1 MKVEIKVRM
10 LTAGNRSLYL
20 EYYETG
26 FRKRENLHLYLVPDD
41 APNARMLNEQTY
53 RKAQEIQA
61 QRILT
66 PPSFEKKEKREENE
80 AAKTMTW
87 LQWCDD
93 YVRCAIENGNCKKM
107 IQHKDVVRRR
117 IETYLKRSKRTDVL
131 LKDVNRDLVSGL
143 FGYMRNNYRNR
154 KQIKVN
160 GGKLAAYT
168 LVLFEETVKAIF
180 NKAVRDG
187 LMAFNPVQELTR
199 EERFHAPDKHREY
212 LTADELKR
220 FLAVEPQTYMEEV
233 VQRAFGFSCMTGL
246 RLGDMQRLRWS
257 DIIDVN
263 GVQTVSVIQHKTK
276 RPVAVPLNA
285 LALSLL
291 PPRPENGEDS
301 IIFPLV
307 KKPDNVAKYVRRIKD
322 KAGIEKDFTY
332 HSSRHSAATLA
343 ITAGAEL
350 YSVSKILWHG
360 SIASTQ
366 VYAKVNMEKKVEA
379 MNLTNGVFG

>member
-66 PPSFEKKEKREENE
+66 PPSFEKKKQRKENE
-80 AAKTMTW
+80 AVKTMTW

-93 YVRCAIENGNCKKM
+93 YVQCAMLNGNCQKM

-117 IETYLKRSKRTDVL
+117 IEAFLKRAKKTDVL
-131 LKDVNRDLVSGL
+131 LKDVDRDLVSGL

-154 KQIKVN
+154 KQIKAN

-168 LVLFEETVKAIF
+168 LVLFEETVKAFF

-187 LMAFNPVQELTR
+187 LMASNPVQELTR

-257 DIIDVN
+257 DIKDVN

-291 PPRPENGEDS
+291 PPRPENGEDG

-307 KKPDNVAKYVRRIKD
+307 KKPDNVAKYVRRIKE

-350 YSVSKILWHG
+350 YSVSKTLGHG
-360 SIASTQ
+360 SIASIPIFNDNKG
-366 VYAKVNMEKKVEA
+366 VAKSS
-379 MNLTNGVFG
+379 TP

>member
-41 APNARMLNEQTY
+41 APNAMVLNEQTY

-66 PPSFEKKEKREENE
+66 PPSFEKKKKGEEYG
-80 AAKTMTW
+80 AAKSMTW
-87 LQWCDD
+87 LQWCGD
-93 YVRCAIENGNCKKM
+93 YVQCAILNGNCKKM

-117 IETYLKRSKRTDVL
+117 IEAYLKRAKKTDIL
-131 LKDVNRDLVSGL
+131 LKDVDRDLVCGL
-143 FGYMRNNYRNR
+143 FGYMRNYSNR
-154 KQIKVN
+154 KQIKAN

-180 NKAVRDG
+180 NKAIRDG
-187 LMAFNPVQELTR
+187 LMTFNPVQELTR

-220 FLAVEPQTYMEEV
+220 FLAVQPQTYMEEV

-257 DIIDVN
+257 DIKDVN

-291 PPRPENGEDS
+291 PARPENEEDG

-350 YSVSKILWHG
+350 YSVSKILGHG

-379 MNLTNGVFG
+379 MNLTNGVF

>member
-41 APNARMLNEQTY
+41 APNARKLNEQTY

-66 PPSFEKKEKREENE
+66 PPSFEKKQKTEENE

-87 LQWCDD
+87 LQWCGD
-93 YVRCAIENGNCKKM
+93 YVRCAMLDGNCPKM

-117 IETYLKRSKRTDVL
+117 IETYLKRAKKTDVL
-131 LKDVNRDLVSGL
+131 LKDVDRDLVSGL
-143 FGYMRNNYRNR
+143 FGYMRNYHNR
-154 KQIKVN
+154 KQIKAN
-160 GGKLAAYT
+160 GGRLAAYT

-187 LMAFNPVQELTR
+187 LMASNPVQELTR

-246 RLGDMQRLRWS
+246 RLGDMQRLHWS
-257 DIIDVN
+257 DIKDVN
-263 GVQTVSVIQHKTK
+263 GVQTVLVIQHKTK

-291 PPRPENGEDS
+291 PARPENGENG

-350 YSVSKILWHG
+350 YSVSKILGHG

-366 VYAKVNMEKKVEA
+366 VYAKVNMEKKVEV
-379 MNLTNGVFG
+379 MNLTNGVF

>member
-41 APNARMLNEQTY
+41 APNARKLNEQTY

-66 PPSFEKKEKREENE
+66 PPSFEKKQKTEENE

-87 LQWCDD
+87 LQWCGD
-93 YVRCAIENGNCKKM
+93 YVRCAMLDGNCPKM

-117 IETYLKRSKRTDVL
+117 IETYLKRAKKTDVL
-131 LKDVNRDLVSGL
+131 LKDVDRDLVSGL
-143 FGYMRNNYRNR
+143 FGYMRNYRNR
-154 KQIKVN
+154 NQIKAN
-160 GGKLAAYT
+160 GGRLAAYT

-187 LMAFNPVQELTR
+187 LMASNPVQELTR

-257 DIIDVN
+257 DIKDVN

-291 PPRPENGEDS
+291 PPRPENGEDG

-350 YSVSKILWHG
+350 YSVSKILGHG

-366 VYAKVNMEKKVEA
+366 VYAKVKMEKKVEA
-379 MNLTNGVFG
+379 MNLTNGVF

>member
-66 PPSFEKKEKREENE
+66 PPSFEKKKQRKENE
-80 AAKTMTW
+80 AVKTVTW

-93 YVRCAIENGNCKKM
+93 YVQCAMLNGNCQKM

-117 IETYLKRSKRTDVL
+117 IEAFLKRAKKTDVL
-131 LKDVNRDLVSGL
+131 LKDVDRDLVSGL

-154 KQIKVN
+154 KQIKAN

-168 LVLFEETVKAIF
+168 LVLFEETVKAFF

-187 LMAFNPVQELTR
+187 LMASNPVQELTR

-257 DIIDVN
+257 DIKDVN

-291 PPRPENGEDS
+291 PPRPENGEDG

-307 KKPDNVAKYVRRIKD
+307 KKPDNVAKYVRRIKE

-350 YSVSKILWHG
+350 YSVSKILGHG

-379 MNLTNGVFG
+379 MSLTDGVF

>member
-41 APNARMLNEQTY
+41 APNARKLNEQTY

-66 PPSFEKKEKREENE
+66 PPSFEKKKQREENE
-80 AAKTMTW
+80 AAKTTTW

-93 YVRCAIENGNCKKM
+93 YVQCAMLNGNCQKM

-117 IETYLKRSKRTDVL
+117 IEAFLKRAKKTDVL
-131 LKDVNRDLVSGL
+131 LKDVDKDMVSGL
-143 FGYMRNNYRNR
+143 FRYMRNYRNR
-154 KQIKVN
+154 KQIKTN

-187 LMAFNPVQELTR
+187 LIAFNPVQELTR

-246 RLGDMQRLRWS
+246 RLGDMQRLHWS
-257 DIIDVN
+257 DIKDVN
-263 GVQTVSVIQHKTK
+263 GVQTVLVIQHKTK

-291 PPRPENGEDS
+291 PARPENGENG

-343 ITAGAEL
+343 ITAGAEF
-350 YSVSKILWHG
+350 YSVSKILGHG

-366 VYAKVNMEKKVEA
+366 VYAKVNMEKKVEV
-379 MNLTNGVFG
+379 MNLTNGVF

>member
-66 PPSFEKKEKREENE
+66 PPSFEKKKQRKENE
-80 AAKTMTW
+80 AVKTMTW

-93 YVRCAIENGNCKKM
+93 YVQCAMLNGNCQKM

-117 IETYLKRSKRTDVL
+117 IEAFLKRAKKTDVL
-131 LKDVNRDLVSGL
+131 LKDVDRDLVSGL

-154 KQIKVN
+154 KQIKAN

-168 LVLFEETVKAIF
+168 LVLFEETVKAFF

-187 LMAFNPVQELTR
+187 LMASNPVQELTR
-199 EERFHAPDKHREY
+199 EDPFHAPDKHREY

-220 FLAVEPQTYMEEV
+220 FLSVEPQTYMEEV

-257 DIIDVN
+257 DIKDVN
-263 GVQTVSVIQHKTK
+263 SVQTVSVIQHKTK

-291 PPRPENGEDS
+291 PPRPENGEDG

-307 KKPDNVAKYVRRIKD
+307 KKPNNVAKYVRRIKE

-350 YSVSKILWHG
+350 YSVSKILGHG

-366 VYAKVNMEKKVEA
+366 VYAKVNMEKKVEV
-379 MNLTNGVFG
+379 MNLTNGVF

>member
-41 APNARMLNEQTY
+41 APNARKLNEQTY

-66 PPSFEKKEKREENE
+66 PPSFEKKQKTEENE

-87 LQWCDD
+87 LQWCGD
-93 YVRCAIENGNCKKM
+93 YVRCAMLDGNCPKM

-117 IETYLKRSKRTDVL
+117 IEAYLKRAKKTDVL
-131 LKDVNRDLVSGL
+131 LKDVDRDLVSGL
-143 FGYMRNNYRNR
+143 FEYMRNYRNR
-154 KQIKVN
+154 KQIKAN
-160 GGKLAAYT
+160 GGRLAAYT

-187 LMAFNPVQELTR
+187 LMASNPVQELTR

-220 FLAVEPQTYMEEV
+220 FLAVETQTYMEEI

-257 DIIDVN
+257 DIKDVN

-291 PPRPENGEDS
+291 PPRPENREDG

-322 KAGIEKDFTY
+322 KAGIKKDFTY

-350 YSVSKILWHG
+350 YSVSKILGHG

-366 VYAKVNMEKKVEA
+366 VYAKVNMEKKVEV
-379 MNLTNGVFG
+379 MNLTNGVF

>member
-41 APNARMLNEQTY
+41 APNARKLNEQTY

-87 LQWCDD
+87 LQWCGD
-93 YVRCAIENGNCKKM
+93 YVRCAILNGNCQKM
-107 IQHKDVVRRR
+107 IQHKDIVRRR
-117 IETYLKRSKRTDVL
+117 IEAYLKRAKRTDVL
-131 LKDVNRDLVSGL
+131 LKDVDRDLVSGL

-154 KQIKVN
+154 KQIKAN

-187 LMAFNPVQELTR
+187 LMASNPVQELTR

-212 LTADELKR
+212 LTAEELKR

-257 DIIDVN
+257 DIKDVN

-291 PPRPENGEDS
+291 PPRPENGEDG

-350 YSVSKILWHG
+350 YSVSKILGHG

-366 VYAKVNMEKKVEA
+366 VYAKVNMEKKMEA
-379 MNLTNGVFG
+379 MSLTDGVF